1 MKKIKQIQ
9 NNLPLYIL
17 AIIIVFH
24 IIYSYHYKYSIFINT
39 NSLITLFVW
48 LVTLYVAYTN
58 KNNYILLTPIVLL
71 VINEMLYYAFNMDI
85 FDGPSRTKMFYD
97 MTTLKFTINDNG
109 NSNLTEGLYL
119 KNLNDANSVMSIEE
133 AKQIDPFVADTN
145 KYKKMFLELNIP
157 TEDYKNIKILDIG
170 CGHGNFIKYCKSIG
184 IHASGLSISQQ
195 QILDLKTQDLDVYL
209 GSYRELQPQFIQ
221 QYDMITFWGSLEH
234 ITNSYPCSESGTKKA
249 EKILEKIFT
258 ICKQYYKPTSPYKY
272 VFTTTVHMNPRI
284 CNTFNIYMIERAYSG
299 WYFYDEPGKR
309 VGEQIEKYGY
319 KQKKIQTDDYTYHY
333 YLASKIDPSHFG
345 LPGNINLE
353 KILVGISSLFINPQ
367 ILAMLI
373 YTIAGKWMWQFDG
386 KDHYGQACLD
396 CDYDKNRKTRP
407 TTLIWSFNKLI

>member
-345 LPGNINLE
+345 LPANIDLN
-353 KILVGISSLFINPQ
+353 KIMAGISAVFINPQ

-373 YTIAGKWMWQFDG
+373 YTLSGKWMWQFDG
-386 KDHYGQACLD
+386 KPHYGQECLD
-396 CDYDKNRKTRP
+396 CDYDKNRNTRP
-407 TTLIWSFNKLI
+407 TTLIWTFNKLV